1 MAGQVWSVSTS
12 GGYMYADNLSRQ
24 LRMSVQPIVKFRQ
37 FCDVKDA
44 AHQGLNRGDTF
55 HWNVYS
61 DVSTQG
67 TTLTETSTIPETSF
81 TISQGTMTITEAGN
95 SVPWTGKL
103 DDLSEQPV
111 SEVVRKVLKTDAKKA
126 FDNLASA
133 QFNSAVLRVVP
144 TAGTS
149 ATAVTLTTNGTAT
162 LTNTKAMGTDHVK
175 AIVDVMKERN
185 IPAYT
190 GDDYYA
196 IAWPTTFRTMK
207 NDMESIRQY
216 VDQGFRMI
224 MNGEVGRFDGVR
236 FVEQTFKAKGSIGT
250 AATTWT
256 EGLSDWCVFF
266 GEDTVAE
273 AVAVPEEIRGKIPG
287 DFGRD
292 RGIAWYYL
300 GGFGIVHTQAAQ
312 TRIVIWDSAA
322 QEDYYELFTTKSLLL
337 HFPT

>member
-1 MAGQVWSVSTS
+1 MAGQVWSVNTS
-12 GGYMYADNLSRQ
+12 GGYMYALNLSRQ
-24 LRMSVQPIVKFRQ
+24 LRMAVQPIVKFRQ

-44 AHQGLNRGDTF
+44 AHQGLHRGDTF
-55 HWNVYS
+55 HWNVFS

-67 TTLTETSTIPETSF
+67 ATLTETNTVPETSF
-81 TISQGTMTITEAGN
+81 TIAQGTMTITEAGN

-111 SEVVRKVLKTDAKKA
+111 AEVIRKVLKTDAKKA

-133 QFNSAVLRVVP
+133 EFNKAALRVAP
-144 TAGTS
+144 TGGSS
-149 ATAVTLTTNGTAT
+149 ATAVTLTTNSVCTI
-162 LTNTKAMGTDHVK
+162 TNSLALSNNHVK
-175 AIVDVMKERN
+175 SIVDVMKERN

-196 IAWPTTFRTMK
+196 IAWPTTFRAFK
-207 NDMESIRQY
+207 DDIESLKSY

-224 MNGEVGRFDGVR
+224 MNGEIGRYDGVR

-250 AATTWT
+250 AATAWT
-256 EGLSDWCVFF
+256 NGLSDWVVFF

-287 DFGRD
+287 DYGRD

-300 GGFGIVHTQAAQ
+300 GGFGIIHTQAAQ
-312 TRIVIWDSAA
+312 NRIVIWDSAA
-322 QEDYYELFTTKSLLL
+322 
-337 HFPT
+337 

>member
-12 GGYMYADNLSRQ
+12 GGYMYALNLSRQ
-24 LRMSVQPIVKFRQ
+24 LRMAVQPIVKFRQ

-44 AHQGLNRGDTF
+44 AHQGLHRGDTF
-55 HWNVYS
+55 HWNVFS
-61 DVSTQG
+61 DVGTQG
-67 TTLTETSTIPETSF
+67 STLTETNTIPETSF
-81 TISQGTMTITEAGN
+81 TIAQGTMTITEAGN

-111 SEVVRKVLKTDAKKA
+111 AEVIRKVLKTDAKKA

-133 QFNSAVLRVVP
+133 EFNKAALRVAP
-144 TAGTS
+144 TSGTDTS
-149 ATAVTLTTNGTAT
+149 AVTLTTNSVCTI
-162 LTNTKAMGTDHVK
+162 TNTIALGSAHVK
-175 AIVDVMKERN
+175 SIVDVMKERN

-190 GDDYYA
+190 GDDYYC
-196 IAWPTTFRTMK
+196 IAWPTTFRDFSDDIEVLK
-207 NDMESIRQY
+207 SY

-224 MNGEVGRFDGVR
+224 MNGEIGRYDGVR
-236 FVEQTFKAKGSIGT
+236 FIEQTFKAKGSIGT
-250 AATTWT
+250 AGTTWAQ
-256 EGLSDWCVFF
+256 GKSDWVVFF

-287 DFGRD
+287 DYGRD

-312 TRIVIWDSAA
+312 NRIVIWDSAA
-322 QEDYYELFTTKSLLL
+322 
-337 HFPT
+337 

>member
-1 MAGQVWSVSTS
+1 MAGQVWSVNSS
-12 GGYMYADNLSRQ
+12 GGYMYALNLSRQ
-24 LRMSVQPIVKFRQ
+24 LRMAVQPIVKFRQ

-44 AHQGLNRGDTF
+44 AHQGLHRGDTF
-55 HWNVYS
+55 HWNVFS
-61 DVSTQG
+61 DVGTQG
-67 TTLTETSTIPETSF
+67 STLTETNTIPETSF
-81 TISQGTMTITEAGN
+81 TIAQGTMTITEAGN

-111 SEVVRKVLKTDAKKA
+111 AEVIRKVLKTDAKKA

-133 QFNSAVLRVVP
+133 EFNKAALRVAP
-144 TAGTS
+144 TGGTS
-149 ATAVTLTTNGTAT
+149 ATVVSLTTNSVCTI
-162 LTNTKAMGTDHVK
+162 TNSIALGSAHVK
-175 AIVDVMKERN
+175 SIVDVMKERN

-196 IAWPTTFRTMK
+196 IAWPTTFRAFK
-207 NDMESIRQY
+207 DDIESLKSY

-224 MNGEVGRFDGVR
+224 MNGEIGRYDGVR
-236 FVEQTFKAKGSIGT
+236 FIEQTFKSKGSIGT

-256 EGLSDWCVFF
+256 NGLSDWVVFF

-287 DFGRD
+287 DYGRD

-312 TRIVIWDSAA
+312 NRIVIWDSAA
-322 QEDYYELFTTKSLLL
+322 
-337 HFPT
+337 

>member
-1 MAGQVWSVSTS
+1 MAGQVWSVNTS

-24 LRMSVQPIVKFRQ
+24 LRMAVQPIVKFRQ

-61 DVSTQG
+61 DVATQG
-67 TTLTETSTIPETSF
+67 TTLTETNTIPETSF

-111 SEVVRKVLKTDAKKA
+111 AEVVRKVLKTDAKKA
-126 FDNLASA
+126 FDNLAAA
-133 QFNSAVLRVVP
+133 QFDEALLRVVP
-144 TAGTS
+144 AGGNSTTAL
-149 ATAVTLTTNGTAT
+149 TLTTNGVCAVNNNIA
-162 LTNTKAMGTDHVK
+162 LQKEHVK
-175 AIVDVMKERN
+175 LIVDTMKERN

-196 IAWPTTFRTMK
+196 LAWPSTWRTLK
-207 NDMESIRQY
+207 DNLEDIKQY
-216 VDQGFRMI
+216 IDQGFQMI
-224 MNGEVGRFDGVR
+224 MNGEIGRYDGVR
-236 FVEQTFKAKGSIGT
+236 FVEQTHKAKASIGT
-250 AATTWT
+250 ATSAWT
-256 EGLSDWCVFF
+256 NGKSDWAVFF

-312 TRIVIWDSAA
+312 SRIVIWDSAA
-322 QEDYYELFTTKSLLL
+322 
-337 HFPT
+337 

>member
-1 MAGQVWSVSTS
+1 MAGQVWSVNTS
-12 GGYMYADNLSRQ
+12 GGYMYALNLSRQ
-24 LRMSVQPIVKFRQ
+24 LRMAVQPIVKFRQ

-44 AHQGLNRGDTF
+44 AHQGLHRGDTF
-55 HWNVYS
+55 HWNVFS

-67 TTLTETSTIPETSF
+67 ATLTETNTVPETSF
-81 TISQGTMTITEAGN
+81 TIAQGTMTITEAGN

-111 SEVVRKVLKTDAKKA
+111 AEVIRKVLKTDAKKA

-133 QFNSAVLRVVP
+133 EFNKAALRVAP
-144 TAGTS
+144 TGGSS
-149 ATAVTLTTNGTAT
+149 ATAVTLTTNSVCTI
-162 LTNTKAMGTDHVK
+162 TNSLALSNNHVK
-175 AIVDVMKERN
+175 SIVDVMKERN

-196 IAWPTTFRTMK
+196 IAWPTTFRAFK
-207 NDMESIRQY
+207 DDIESLKSY

-224 MNGEVGRFDGVR
+224 MNGEIGRYDGVR

-250 AATTWT
+250 AATAWT
-256 EGLSDWCVFF
+256 NSLSDWVVFF

-287 DFGRD
+287 DYGRD

-312 TRIVIWDSAA
+312 NRIVIWDSAA
-322 QEDYYELFTTKSLLL
+322 
-337 HFPT
+337 

>member
-24 LRMSVQPIVKFRQ
+24 LRMAVQPIVKFRQ

-44 AHQGLNRGDTF
+44 AHQGLHRGDTF

-61 DVSTQG
+61 DVATQG
-67 TTLTETSTIPETSF
+67 STLTETNTIPETSF

-111 SEVVRKVLKTDAKKA
+111 AEVVRKVLKTDAKKA
-126 FDNLASA
+126 FDNLAA
-133 QFNSAVLRVVP
+133 TEFNKAALRVVP
-144 TAGTS
+144 TAGT
-149 ATAVTLTTNGTAT
+149 ATDSVVLTTNGACT
-162 LTNTKAMGTDHVK
+162 LTNSVAMTNEHVK

-190 GDDYYA
+190 GDDYYV
-196 IAWPTTFRTMK
+196 IAWPTTFRTLK
-207 NDMESIRQY
+207 NNLESIKQY

-224 MNGEVGRFDGVR
+224 MNGEIGRYDGVR
-236 FVEQTFKAKGSIGT
+236 FVEQTHKAKGSIGT

-256 EGLSDWCVFF
+256 RGNSDWAVFF

-312 TRIVIWDSAA
+312 SRIVIWDSKA
-322 QEDYYELFTTKSLLL
+322 
-337 HFPT
+337 

>member
-1 MAGQVWSVSTS
+1 MA
-12 GGYMYADNLSRQ
+12 
-24 LRMSVQPIVKFRQ
+24 VQPIVKFRQ

-44 AHQGLNRGDTF
+44 AHQGLHRGDTF
-55 HWNVYS
+55 HWNVFS

-67 TTLTETSTIPETSF
+67 ATLTETNTVPETSF
-81 TISQGTMTITEAGN
+81 TIAQGTMTITEAGN

-111 SEVVRKVLKTDAKKA
+111 AEVIRKVLKTDAKKA

-133 QFNSAVLRVVP
+133 EFNKAALRVAP
-144 TAGTS
+144 TGGSS
-149 ATAVTLTTNGTAT
+149 ATAVTLTTNSVCTI
-162 LTNTKAMGTDHVK
+162 TNSLALSNNHVK
-175 AIVDVMKERN
+175 SIVDVMKERN

-196 IAWPTTFRTMK
+196 IAWPTTFRAFKDDIETLK
-207 NDMESIRQY
+207 SY

-224 MNGEVGRFDGVR
+224 MNGEIGRYDGVR

-250 AATTWT
+250 AAAAWT
-256 EGLSDWCVFF
+256 NGLSDWVVFF

-287 DFGRD
+287 DYGRD

-312 TRIVIWDSAA
+312 NRIVIWDSAA
-322 QEDYYELFTTKSLLL
+322 
-337 HFPT
+337 

>member
-12 GGYMYADNLSRQ
+12 GGYMYALNLSRQ
-24 LRMSVQPIVKFRQ
+24 LRMAVQPIVKFRQ

-44 AHQGLNRGDTF
+44 AHQGLHRGDTF
-55 HWNVYS
+55 HWNVFS
-61 DVSTQG
+61 DVGTQG
-67 TTLTETSTIPETSF
+67 STLVETNTIPETSF
-81 TISQGTMTITEAGN
+81 TIAQGTMTITEAGN

-111 SEVVRKVLKTDAKKA
+111 AEVIRKVLKTDAKKA

-133 QFNSAVLRVVP
+133 EFNKAALRVAP
-144 TAGTS
+144 TSGTDTS
-149 ATAVTLTTNGTAT
+149 AVTLTTNSVCTI
-162 LTNTKAMGTDHVK
+162 TNTIALGSKHVK
-175 AIVDVMKERN
+175 SIVDVMKERN
-185 IPAYT
+185 IPAYS
-190 GDDYYA
+190 GDDYYC
-196 IAWPTTFRTMK
+196 IAWPTTFRDFT
-207 NDMESIRQY
+207 DDLESIKQY

-224 MNGEVGRFDGVR
+224 MNGEIGRYDGVR

-250 AATTWT
+250 AGTTWAQ
-256 EGLSDWCVFF
+256 GKSDWVVFF

-287 DFGRD
+287 DYGRD

-312 TRIVIWDSAA
+312 SRIVIWDSAA
-322 QEDYYELFTTKSLLL
+322 
-337 HFPT
+337 

>member
-1 MAGQVWSVSTS
+1 MAGQVWSVNTS
-12 GGYMYADNLSRQ
+12 GGYMYALNLSRQ
-24 LRMSVQPIVKFRQ
+24 LRMAVQPIVKFRQ

-44 AHQGLNRGDTF
+44 AHQGLHRGDTF
-55 HWNVYS
+55 HWNVFS
-61 DVSTQG
+61 DVGTQG
-67 TTLTETSTIPETSF
+67 STLTETNTIPETSF
-81 TISQGTMTITEAGN
+81 TIAQGTMTITEAGN

-111 SEVVRKVLKTDAKKA
+111 AEVIRKVLKTDAKKA

-133 QFNSAVLRVVP
+133 EFNKAALRVAP
-144 TAGTS
+144 TGGTS
-149 ATAVTLTTNGTAT
+149 ATAVTLTTNSVCTI
-162 LTNTKAMGTDHVK
+162 TNTLALSNNHVK
-175 AIVDVMKERN
+175 SIVDIMKERN

-196 IAWPTTFRTMK
+196 IAWPTTFRAFKDDIETLK
-207 NDMESIRQY
+207 SY

-224 MNGEVGRFDGVR
+224 MNGEIGRYDGVR

-250 AATTWT
+250 AGVAWAQ
-256 EGLSDWCVFF
+256 GKSDWVVFF

-287 DFGRD
+287 DYGRD

-312 TRIVIWDSAA
+312 NRIVIWDSAA
-322 QEDYYELFTTKSLLL
+322 
-337 HFPT
+337 

>member
-24 LRMSVQPIVKFRQ
+24 LRMAVQPIVKFRQ

-44 AHQGLNRGDTF
+44 AHQGLHRGDTF

-67 TTLTETSTIPETSF
+67 STLVETNTIPETSF
-81 TISQGTMTITEAGN
+81 TIAQGTMTITEAGN

-250 AATTWT
+250 AATTWS

-322 QEDYYELFTTKSLLL
+322 
-337 HFPT
+337 

>member
-12 GGYMYADNLSRQ
+12 GGYMYALNLSRQ
-24 LRMSVQPIVKFRQ
+24 LRMAVQPIVKFRQ

-44 AHQGLNRGDTF
+44 AHQGLHRGDTF
-55 HWNVYS
+55 HWNVFS
-61 DVSTQG
+61 DVGTQG
-67 TTLTETSTIPETSF
+67 STHDETNTIPETSF
-81 TISQGTMTITEAGN
+81 TTSQGTMTITEAGN

-111 SEVVRKVLKTDAKKA
+111 AEVIRKVLKTDAKKA
-126 FDNLASA
+126 FDNLAST
-133 QFNSAVLRVVP
+133 QFNSAKLRVVP
-144 TAGTS
+144 SAASGVQGTKTS
-149 ATAVTLTTNGTAT
+149 AVTLTTNGTAT
-162 LTNTKAMGTDHVK
+162 LTNSIALGKEHVK
-175 AIVDVMKERN
+175 SIVDVMKERN

-190 GDDYYA
+190 GDDYYC
-196 IAWPTTFRTMK
+196 ISWPTTFRAFV
-207 NDMESIRQY
+207 DDIESIKQY

-224 MNGEVGRFDGVR
+224 MNGEIGRYDGVR

-256 EGLSDWCVFF
+256 NGVSDWIVFF

-273 AVAVPEEIRGKIPG
+273 AVAVPEEMRGKIPG

-312 TRIVIWDSAA
+312 SRIVIWDSAG
-322 QEDYYELFTTKSLLL
+322 
-337 HFPT
+337 